1 MIKNIK
7 IQEEPIEIAVKIS
20 AAIIEFDAIYDKSY
34 YEDRYKNT
42 TKLILVAYADDQLAG
57 FMVSYD
63 KNNDGSF
70 YCWMVGVNPLYRR
83 LGILKKMMKYLFNW
97 CKKKGYKK
105 IIIKTRNNRREMLA
119 FLIKA
124 DFYFTE
130 VYPRPAVKDNRI
142 MLEKNIE

>member
-20 AAIIEFDAIYDKSY
+20 ATITEFDAIYDKSY

-42 TKLILVAYADDQLAG
+42 TKLILVAYADDQPAG

-63 KNNDGSF
+63 PNNDGLF

-83 LGILKKMMKYLFNW
+83 LGILNKMMNYLYDW
-97 CKKKGYKK
+97 CKNKGYKK

-119 FLIKA
+119 FLVKSGFNFI
-124 DFYFTE
+124 E
-130 VYPRPAVKDNRI
+130 VQPKPLVKDNRI
-142 MLEKNIE
+142 LLEKTVE